1 MSIKIVALT
10 ERQRVILRELL
21 ARVAP
26 CSTDCDASYAE
37 FDELGALMTD
47 QQHPTHRHVER
58 NLGVRFIA
66 DIAEV
71 GCDRPMTLF
80 EGECGKHYV
89 RASAEFTD
97 RFTPIS

>member
-10 ERQRVILRELL
+10 ERHRVILRELL
-21 ARVAP
+21 NRTAP
-26 CSTDCDASYAE
+26 CSTRCDASYAE
-37 FDELGALMTD
+37 FDELGDLIAD
-47 QQHPTHRHVER
+47 KQAPTHQHVER
-58 NLGVRFIA
+58 NIGVRFIA